1 MSNLESAKFEIHE
14 TRQLGRELDRDW
26 EQELVV
32 SRAGE
37 AFLRLAGDG
46 TDYRVM
52 TATAGESDLGLGA
65 CKYPEIL
72 LQAAHDLAVRKV
84 DGFDGFERDR
94 KGRNYVQLFT
104 FSQDE
109 SVSDEDFTHEL
120 RELLEEF
127 FGIYDGLRGQN

>member
-1 MSNLESAKFEIHE
+1 MRKMKIAKFEILE
-14 TRQLGRELDRDW
+14 TRQLSKELDRDW

-46 TDYRVM
+46 SDYRVM
-52 TATAGESDLGLGA
+52 TATAGENGLGLEA
-65 CKYPEIL
+65 CKHPEIL

-84 DGFDGFERDR
+84 DGFDGIERDR
-94 KGRNYVQLFT
+94 KGRNYVQLFL

-109 SVSDEDFTHEL
+109 GVSDEDFTNEL

-127 FGIYDGLRGQN
+127 FAIYDGLRGLN